1 MDILYWLIVGG
12 IAGWLAGKVSKGRGF
27 GLVGNIVIG
36 LVGSVVGGYAFRAL
50 GLSAGGTIWNIIVAF
65 VGGLILVAVVNLI
78 KK

>member
-27 GLVGNIVIG
+27 GLVGNIIIG
-36 LVGSVVGGYAFRAL
+36 LVGSVVGGYAFQML
-50 GLSAGGTIWNIIVAF
+50 GLAAGGTIGNNRRGL